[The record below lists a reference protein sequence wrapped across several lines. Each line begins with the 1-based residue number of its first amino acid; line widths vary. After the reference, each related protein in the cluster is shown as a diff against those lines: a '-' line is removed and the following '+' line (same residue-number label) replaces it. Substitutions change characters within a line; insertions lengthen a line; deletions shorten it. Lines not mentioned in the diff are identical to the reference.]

1 MGTDPFF
8 IFTRGFLLR
17 SLFCSQFSFTE
28 LRLYKS
34 DLFCYVLPPHIP
46 RKSLSLMCATNK
58 YHLKITEEQDASEL
72 NRVSSETTE
81 HVAVIKPSM
90 SLSYPVNSCLSALS
104 VSHKSQSCHSAD
116 EDKVEGRVAPTAVP
130 VPTQRRS
137 YQCVLFLRGYCSF
150 LLPA

>member
-1 MGTDPFF
+1 MLQNSTGSPLSNRDP
-8 IFTRGFLLR
+8 
-17 SLFCSQFSFTE
+17 
-28 LRLYKS
+28 
-34 DLFCYVLPPHIP
+34 
-46 RKSLSLMCATNK
+46 
-58 YHLKITEEQDASEL
+58 
-72 NRVSSETTE
+72 ETTE

-90 SLSYPVNSCLSALS
+90 SFSYPVNSCLSALS

-130 VPTQRRS
+130 VLVPTQRRS